1 MSKKLESRRE
11 IETGIE
17 KRKRSVDDRAKHM
30 ELVVKEKKNIADAS
44 RQLRLS
50 TTSEGADAVMQA
62 IKEAAQATHQEFQK
76 QNTDI
81 EKRFGECKKAEQ
93 DLLQRTKAAKSDA
106 SKAGAAAKRVK
117 ETKEAEKLLTTAEKA
132 ATTDGEFT
140 DKQGTRQKKERTGA
154 EQRRSLQKQQLVN
167 TTLAW

>member
-11 IETGIE
+11 LEAGIE
-17 KRKRSVDDRAKHM
+17 KRKLTVDDRAKHM
-30 ELVVKEKKNIADAS
+30 GLVVKEKKNIADAS

-62 IKEAAQATHQEFQK
+62 IREAAQATHREFQN

-93 DLLQRTKAAKSDA
+93 DLLQRTKAANPHIS
-106 SKAGAAAKRVK
+106 
-117 ETKEAEKLLTTAEKA
+117 
-132 ATTDGEFT
+132 
-140 DKQGTRQKKERTGA
+140 
-154 EQRRSLQKQQLVN
+154 
-167 TTLAW
+167 